1 MIFVYRKGGCCGQ
14 NWGIREN
21 SGRRTPERA
30 CPVED
35 CGASGRAPGGV
46 AIRESADLVVPDYAA
61 TLKGWRFWK
70 LRQDPKAAGAWITSV
85 VRHDIWMPTEKFE
98 ARGMSGQGESD
109 PGGPPEADERHGI
122 YAYKTISSALQET
135 GSFCYRGTLLGR
147 VHLWG
152 VVQEHSFG
160 YRAQYGYPESLHM
173 GVCCICTQT
182 FHLASEPFA
191 IGWAYYH
198 FSDDFSVN
206 GILCDECNR
215 KYYSL
220 DATESVDELSR
231 LAEKYGILIG

>member
-1 MIFVYRKGGCCGQ
+1 
-14 NWGIREN
+14 
-21 SGRRTPERA
+21 
-30 CPVED
+30 
-35 CGASGRAPGGV
+35 
-46 AIRESADLVVPDYAA
+46 VPDYAA
-61 TLKGWRFWK
+61 TLRGWRFWK
-70 LRQDPKAAGAWITSV
+70 LRQDPGAAGAWLTSV
-85 VRHDIWMPTEKFE
+85 VRHDLWIPTEKFE
-98 ARGMSGQGESD
+98 ARCMSGQGERD
-109 PGGPPEADERHGI
+109 PGGPPDADARHGI
-122 YAYKTISSALQET
+122 YAYKTTSSALQET
-135 GSFCYRGTLLGR
+135 GRFCYRGALLGR

-182 FHLASEPFA
+182 VYLASEPFA

-220 DATESVDELSR
+220 DAIKSSAELSR
-231 LAEKYGILIG
+231 LAERYGVPIG